1 MRKEEIQKLIDR
13 YFEGETTLEEER
25 RLYRF
30 FQKDNIPAEFEEY
43 TEMFR
48 DFAAADNAFVPCIPA
63 KRPVRI
69 KFTWLR
75 AAVSAAAIAA
85 IVFGIRTVCDISEEN
100 ALAKLYEGSYMIV
113 DGQRIDNLRE
123 MKDSIKATLDDA
135 SKLEHKVANLQT
147 VEGTEQDIL
156 RNVSDPDMKKQIEK
170 LLN

>member
-75 AAVSAAAIAA
+75 AAVSTAAIAA
-85 IVFGIRTVCDISEEN
+85 IVFGI
-100 ALAKLYEGSYMIV
+100 
-113 DGQRIDNLRE
+113 RIDNLRE

-170 LLN
+170 LIN

>member
-25 RLYRF
+25 RLYEF

-75 AAVSAAAIAA
+75 AAVSTAAIAA
-85 IVFGIRTVCDISEEN
+85 MYSAYAQSAT
-100 ALAKLYEGSYMIV
+100 LAKKTLLPNST
-113 DGQRIDNLRE
+113 RE
-123 MKDSIKATLDDA
+123 AI
-135 SKLEHKVANLQT
+135 
-147 VEGTEQDIL
+147 
-156 RNVSDPDMKKQIEK
+156 
-170 LLN
+170 

>member
-75 AAVSAAAIAA
+75 AAV
-85 IVFGIRTVCDISEEN
+85 R
-100 ALAKLYEGSYMIV
+100 
-113 DGQRIDNLRE
+113 
-123 MKDSIKATLDDA
+123 
-135 SKLEHKVANLQT
+135 
-147 VEGTEQDIL
+147 
-156 RNVSDPDMKKQIEK
+156 
-170 LLN
+170 

>member
-1 MRKEEIQKLIDR
+1 M
-13 YFEGETTLEEER
+13 
-25 RLYRF
+25 
-30 FQKDNIPAEFEEY
+30 
-43 TEMFR
+43 
-48 DFAAADNAFVPCIPA
+48 
-63 KRPVRI
+63 RI

-75 AAVSAAAIAA
+75 AAVSTAAIAA